1 MWKVKETRDMQSA
14 NSRNYKTLTLTIL
27 GRGGYKSG
35 TKGYNL
41 GF

>member
-1 MWKVKETRDMQSA
+1 MCKSE

-27 GRGGYKSG
+27 GGVGYKYG
-35 TKGYNL
+35 TKGYKL